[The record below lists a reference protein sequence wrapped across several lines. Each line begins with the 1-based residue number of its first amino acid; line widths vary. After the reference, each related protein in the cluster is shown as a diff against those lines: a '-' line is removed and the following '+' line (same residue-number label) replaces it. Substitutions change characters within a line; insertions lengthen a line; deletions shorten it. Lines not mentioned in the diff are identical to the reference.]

1 MMRREVFLIQKS
13 CQEECEEYDDESS
26 SSECQHIQDLV
37 ICTTELTVYIWE
49 PYHVYRDLDPCRDI
63 EYLLM
68 DTIEDDEKDEV
79 EEREEKHEKVG

>member
-1 MMRREVFLIQKS
+1 
-13 CQEECEEYDDESS
+13 
-26 SSECQHIQDLV
+26 
-37 ICTTELTVYIWE
+37 
-49 PYHVYRDLDPCRDI
+49 VYRDLDPCRDI